1 MLTAWRA
8 STCWAGKTHQKQ
20 AQEKGG
26 EDAHGSRAIV
36 CSTLSSDT
44 PILVLASSLQSQ
56 PVFQSPTHLVYIQQQ
71 PLIST
76 KSDMKKKLI

>member
-1 MLTAWRA
+1 MLGSNLWRENV
-8 STCWAGKTHQKQ
+8 
-20 AQEKGG
+20 AQQPPRREARLLLSQGRHTRNRHKSRGG

-56 PVFQSPTHLVYIQQQ
+56 PALQSPTRLAH
-71 PLIST
+71 
-76 KSDMKKKLI
+76 